1 MIQIFEYRQSQKYLQ
16 KSQLLDIM
24 QATQPQKSCHALQ
37 PQNMDTDDKLVLS
50 PIVFQGM
57 YNFYLIFIFVKSKLS
72 TRTEF
77 ALQVIR
83 MINKCYK
90 ICQLRV
96 ASE

>member
-1 MIQIFEYRQSQKYLQ
+1 
-16 KSQLLDIM
+16 M

-72 TRTEF
+72 TRTL
-77 ALQVIR
+77 LQMFCDSHI
-83 MINKCYK
+83 K
-90 ICQLRV
+90 IWNFHKYSNGSYLSLTC
-96 ASE
+96 